1 MIAIISDVH
10 GNYPALK
17 RVLENIDEVGCE
29 QIICLGD
36 VAGYYCMINEC
47 IEELRGRNVINL
59 LGNHDQYLIQGTGCP
74 RSNSANR
81 CIEFQSAILKEENRE
96 WLENSREYLTMGD
109 INFIHGGWKDP
120 IDEYLY
126 SISLSYFS
134 EIAGKFF
141 FSGHTHVQTLVDFNE
156 KVYCNPGSVG
166 QPRDGDAR
174 ASYAILDG
182 ENILLKRVKYDID
195 SIAKKM
201 KNNGFESFFYE
212 NLYQGTRIGG
222 KKSSVKIINE

>member
-17 RVLENIDEVGCE
+17 KVLESIDKLGCE

-47 IEELRGRNVINL
+47 IEELRSRNVINL

-81 CIEFQSAILKEENRE
+81 CIEFQSAIIKGENKK
-96 WLENSREYLTMGD
+96 WLENSGEYLTLDD
-109 INFIHGGWKDP
+109 INFVHGGWKDP

-134 EIAGKFF
+134 EIKGKFF

-166 QPRDGDAR
+166 QPRDGDSR

-182 ENILLKRVKYDID
+182 ENIFLKRVEYDID
-195 SIAKKM
+195 IIANEM
-201 KNNGFESFFYE
+201 NNNGFESYFYE

-222 KKSSVKIINE
+222 QKSSVEIIKE